1 MALKEFKKI
10 LVPTDYSEMSLAAL
24 DYALTF
30 SQMFGAQI
38 YLFHTLDTIPVL
50 SLESMDLT
58 TESVIYETEQNAKSD
73 LHDFRLS
80 RIGEIPNLVE
90 LVRKGIAEDEIV
102 KLAREENFDLII
114 MATHGRSGIA
124 HVLMGSVAEKVVQ
137 RSPAPVLTVKPGFRN
152 ASASIVEGVA
162 QYHEFE
168 RSQ

>member
-1 MALKEFKKI
+1 MALREFKKI
-10 LVPTDYSEMSLAAL
+10 LVPTDYSEMSLSAL

-30 SQMFGAQI
+30 SSMFGAQI

-73 LHDFRLS
+73 LHAFRVS
-80 RIGEIPNLVE
+80 RISEALDLVE
-90 LVRKGIAEDEIV
+90 VVRKGVAEDQIV
-102 KLAREENFDLII
+102 KFAMEEDIDLII

-137 RSPAPVLTVKPGFRN
+137 RSQVPVLTVKPESTSPTSSTLVGE
-152 ASASIVEGVA
+152 VE
-162 QYHEFE
+162 YSKLEKP
-168 RSQ
+168 